1 MERNQIPISLK
12 TVASS
17 ASTVFSFDNGDT
29 ISNPYDIAKIFN
41 NYFDSI
47 AETTINKN
55 INYSN
60 KHFSDFLV
68 VVQYFCN
75 LLIKKK

>member
-17 ASTVFSFDNGDT
+17 ASTVFSFDNGGT
-29 ISNPYDIAKIFN
+29 VSNPYDIAKIFN

-47 AETTINKN
+47 SETTINKN
-55 INYSN
+55 INYSH